1 MDLCVYEVA
10 LNGHVSLNGG
20 QYNNARMQL
29 HGLVCE
35 SKLVPYGGRHGLLKS
50 TNVSLSTESRLT
62 DGPDISESA

>member
-35 SKLVPYGGRHGLLKS
+35 SKLVPYGGRHMVYLSLQTCPSALKA
-50 TNVSLSTESRLT
+50 
-62 DGPDISESA
+62 G